1 MPAAE
6 EMISLSDPIK
16 KTSPPPADGFHL
28 HYFPNIPVD
37 EPAVDCSRQTPNS
50 EFKRAR
56 FEDLDPEP
64 AGLADPFSAETGR
77 APAVDEG
84 SAVDE
89 GPSVDE
95 IKESAFQK
103 GFLEGKRVGFESG
116 SKRADAIIETL
127 QQTLEQLHRMRS
139 DIHQE
144 IEKEVTHLALSIAKK
159 IVCHEINTSRET
171 VACVA
176 REALARVDN
185 PGNIK
190 IKLNPEDLRFIQE
203 TRSQFNRLLDNF
215 DDVQLE
221 AEDSIQSGGCLIETD
236 RGDIDARI
244 EKQFEAIEEAF
255 QAQIEQPQQE
265 PK

>member
-16 KTSPPPADGFHL
+16 KTSPPLADGFHL

-37 EPAVDCSRQTPNS
+37 EPAVGSGRPASNS
-50 EFKRAR
+50 EFKRSL

-64 AGLADPFSAETGR
+64 ACSADPSASETSE
-77 APAVDEG
+77 APA
-84 SAVDE
+84 ADE
-89 GPSVDE
+89 GPSADE

-116 SKRADAIIETL
+116 TKRADAVIEAL
-127 QQTLEQLHRMRS
+127 QQTLEQLHRIRS

-144 IEKEVTHLALSIAKK
+144 IEKEVTHLALCIAKK
-159 IVCHEINTSRET
+159 IVCHETKTTRET

-176 REALARVDN
+176 REALSSVDN
-185 PGNIK
+185 PGKIK
-190 IKLNPEDLRFIQE
+190 IKLNPQDLRFIQE
-203 TRSQFNRLLDNF
+203 TQSQFNRFLDHF

-221 AEDSIQSGGCLIETD
+221 AEQSIKSGGCLIETD

-244 EKQFEAIEEAF
+244 DKQFEAIEEAF
-255 QAQIEQPQQE
+255 QAQFEQPQQE
-265 PK
+265 SN

>member
-6 EMISLSDPIK
+6 EMISLTDAIK
-16 KTSPPPADGFHL
+16 KGSQAPADGFRL

-37 EPAVDCSRQTPNS
+37 ETPDDCGRRASNS
-50 EFKRAR
+50 EFKRSH
-56 FEDLDPEP
+56 FKNIDPDS
-64 AGLADPFSAETGR
+64 ACSADPSVSDIAETVV
-77 APAVDEG
+77 ADQSTAID
-84 SAVDE
+84 D
-89 GPSVDE
+89 

-116 SKRADAIIETL
+116 SQKAAAVIDGL
-127 QQTLEQLHRMRS
+127 QRTLEQLQNIRAE
-139 DIHQE
+139 IHQE

-159 IVCHEINTSRET
+159 IVCHEIKTTRET

-185 PGNIK
+185 PAKIK
-190 IKLNPEDLRFIQE
+190 IKLNPDDFQFIKDTQ
-203 TRSQFNRLLDNF
+203 SQFTRFLQNF
-215 DDVQLE
+215 DQVRFE

-244 EKQFEAIEEAF
+244 EKQFGAIEEAF
-255 QAQIEQPQQE
+255 QVQFEQPKQE
-265 PK
+265 NE

>member
-1 MPAAE
+1 
-6 EMISLSDPIK
+6 MISLSDPIK
-16 KTSPPPADGFHL
+16 KTVPSLADGFHL

-37 EPAVDCSRQTPNS
+37 EPAADYGCQTHNS
-50 EFKRAR
+50 EFKRSH
-56 FEDLDPEP
+56 FEKLDPERACPVEP
-64 AGLADPFSAETGR
+64 AAPETR
-77 APAVDEG
+77 ETPP
-84 SAVDE
+84 VDE

-116 SKRADAIIETL
+116 SKRADAVIQTL
-127 QQTLEQLHRMRS
+127 QQTLEQLQCMRS
-139 DIHQE
+139 EIHRE

-159 IVCHEINTSRET
+159 IVCHEIKTTRET

-185 PGNIK
+185 PGSIK

-203 TRSQFNRLLDNF
+203 TQSELNRCLDNF
-215 DDVQLE
+215 DDVHLE

-255 QAQIEQPQQE
+255 QGQFGQSQQE

>member
-1 MPAAE
+1 
-6 EMISLSDPIK
+6 MISLSDPNK
-16 KTSPPPADGFHL
+16 KTSPPPVDGFHL

-37 EPAVDCSRQTPNS
+37 EPGVDYGGQSPDS
-50 EFKRAR
+50 EFKRSL
-56 FEDLDPEP
+56 FENLDPEP
-64 AGLADPFSAETGR
+64 ACAAAPSTSEISA
-77 APAVDEG
+77 APSVDQ
-84 SAVDE
+84 

-103 GFLEGKRVGFESG
+103 GFLEGKKVGFESG
-116 SKRADAIIETL
+116 SKRADATIETL

-159 IVCHEINTSRET
+159 IVCHEIKTTRQT

-185 PGNIK
+185 PGKIK

-203 TRSQFNRLLDNF
+203 TQSQFNRFLENF
-215 DDVQLE
+215 DDVHLE

-236 RGDIDARI
+236 WGDIDARI

-255 QAQIEQPQQE
+255 QAQVEQPQQE
-265 PK
+265 LK

>member
-1 MPAAE
+1 
-6 EMISLSDPIK
+6 MISLRDPIK
-16 KTSPPPADGFHL
+16 KTAPPLADGFQL
-28 HYFPNIPVD
+28 HYFPNIPID
-37 EPAVDCSRQTPNS
+37 EPVADHGRRTHNS
-50 EFKRAR
+50 EFKRSH

-64 AGLADPFSAETGR
+64 ACPAAPSPSEVIAAPVVDP
-77 APAVDEG
+77 
-84 SAVDE
+84 

-127 QQTLEQLHRMRS
+127 QQTLEQLHSMRC

-159 IVCHEINTSRET
+159 IVCHEIKTTRET
-171 VACVA
+171 VACVV

-185 PGNIK
+185 SGKIK
-190 IKLNPEDLRFIQE
+190 IKLNPQDLRFIQE
-203 TRSQFNRLLDNF
+203 TQSQFNRFLDDF

-221 AEDSIQSGGCLIETD
+221 AEDSIQSGGCFIETD

-255 QAQIEQPQQE
+255 QAQFEQPQQE
-265 PK
+265 PE

>member
-1 MPAAE
+1 
-6 EMISLSDPIK
+6 MISLSDPNR
-16 KTSPPPADGFHL
+16 KTSPTLTDGFHL

-37 EPAVDCSRQTPNS
+37 EPSVDYGSRSPDC
-50 EFKRAR
+50 EFKRSL
-56 FEDLDPEP
+56 FEDLDPEQACTPDPSTSEISEAP
-64 AGLADPFSAETGR
+64 AGDKVR
-77 APAVDEG
+77 
-84 SAVDE
+84 
-89 GPSVDE
+89 SVDE
-95 IKESAFQK
+95 IKESAFQR

-116 SKRADAIIETL
+116 SKRADVVIETL

-159 IVCHEINTSRET
+159 IVCHEIKTSRET

-185 PGNIK
+185 PGQIR

-203 TRSQFNRLLDNF
+203 TRSQLNHFLENF
-215 DDVQLE
+215 DDVHLE

-255 QAQIEQPQQE
+255 QTQFEQPQQE
-265 PK
+265 SQ

>member
-16 KTSPPPADGFHL
+16 KTSPPLADGFHL

-37 EPAVDCSRQTPNS
+37 EPAADYGTQSPNS
-50 EFKRAR
+50 EFKRSL

-64 AGLADPFSAETGR
+64 ACSADPSASETSEE
-77 APAVDEG
+77 P
-84 SAVDE
+84 AVDE

-116 SKRADAIIETL
+116 SKRADAVIETL

-159 IVCHEINTSRET
+159 IVCHEIKTTQET

-185 PGNIK
+185 PGKIK
-190 IKLNPEDLRFIQE
+190 IKLNPEDLQFIQE
-203 TRSQFNRLLDNF
+203 TQSQFNRFLDDF
-215 DDVQLE
+215 DDIHLE
-221 AEDSIQSGGCLIETD
+221 AEDSIQSGGCLIETE

-255 QAQIEQPQQE
+255 QAQFDQQE
-265 PK
+265 QEPQ